1 MVARTRLQQTPSTDV
16 PFASRAQQ
24 RYLYA
29 HPDKVGGADKLKE
42 WSDSTNFSSLPQK
55 APQQKRQP
63 GALLKK
69 KKPYLPQ
76 GISSGM

>member
-1 MVARTRLQQTPSTDV
+1 MPWASKQQQKWGNSP
-16 PFASRAQQ
+16 AGIRA
-24 RYLYA
+24 L
-29 HPDKVGGADKLKE
+29 GGQNRVKE
-42 WSDSTNFSSLPQK
+42 WNDSTNFQSLPQK

-76 GISSGM
+76 GVSSGM